1 MIFCIQLSEQDTTEP
16 DAQPKTTKKPRENL
30 PNSPQKSSG
39 KSSGNSESRGRL
51 IPEEISEEEGC
62 PAWKPDWGALSKI
75 QSSISLDPNRF
86 LIPVLTY
93 GPNNQLRH
101 GFKLDLCSLAPRHQ
115 FENHFKRIQRN
126 NFSSYKIKQNNC
138 STTIL

>member
-16 DAQPKTTKKPRENL
+16 PDAQPKTTKKPREKS

-39 KSSGNSESRGRL
+39 KFSGNSEPKGRL

-62 PAWKPDWGALSKI
+62 PSWKPDWGALSKI
-75 QSSISLDPNRF
+75 KSSISLDPNRF

-93 GPNNQLRH
+93 GPNNQLRY
-101 GFKLDLCSLAPRHQ
+101 GFKL
-115 FENHFKRIQRN
+115 
-126 NFSSYKIKQNNC
+126 
-138 STTIL
+138 IL

>member
-16 DAQPKTTKKPRENL
+16 DAPPKTTKKPREKS

-39 KSSGNSESRGRL
+39 KSSVNSESKGRL

-75 QSSISLDPNRF
+75 KSSISLDPNRF

-115 FENHFKRIQRN
+115 FENHLKRIQRN
-126 NFSSYKIKQNNC
+126 NFSGYKIK
-138 STTIL
+138 

>member
-16 DAQPKTTKKPRENL
+16 DAQPKTTKKPREKS
-30 PNSPQKSSG
+30 PNSPSKISDISG
-39 KSSGNSESRGRL
+39 ISGNSKNSGSSGRL

-93 GPNNQLRH
+93 GPNNQLRN
-101 GFKLDLCSLAPRHQ
+101 GFK
-115 FENHFKRIQRN
+115 F
-126 NFSSYKIKQNNC
+126 
-138 STTIL
+138 

>member
-16 DAQPKTTKKPRENL
+16 DAQPKTTKKPREKS
-30 PNSPQKSSG
+30 PNSPSKISDISDG
-39 KSSGNSESRGRL
+39 ISGNSKNSGSSGRL

-101 GFKLDLCSLAPRHQ
+101 GFK
-115 FENHFKRIQRN
+115 F
-126 NFSSYKIKQNNC
+126 
-138 STTIL
+138 

>member
-16 DAQPKTTKKPRENL
+16 PDAQPKTTKKPREKS

-39 KSSGNSESRGRL
+39 KSSGNSEPKSGRL

-75 QSSISLDPNRF
+75 KSSISLDPNRF

-93 GPNNQLRH
+93 GPNNQLRY
-101 GFKLDLCSLAPRHQ
+101 GFKL
-115 FENHFKRIQRN
+115 
-126 NFSSYKIKQNNC
+126 
-138 STTIL
+138 IL

>member
-16 DAQPKTTKKPRENL
+16 PDAQPKTTKKPREKS

-39 KSSGNSESRGRL
+39 NSSGNSEPKGRL

-75 QSSISLDPNRF
+75 KSSISLDPNRF

-93 GPNNQLRH
+93 GPNNQLRY
-101 GFKLDLCSLAPRHQ
+101 GFKL
-115 FENHFKRIQRN
+115 
-126 NFSSYKIKQNNC
+126 
-138 STTIL
+138 IL

>member
-30 PNSPQKSSG
+30 PNSPKKSSG